1 MKSIWKW
8 NLLVTD
14 LQVIDVPVGTKFL
27 TAQNQGGH
35 LTLWGTVNQT
45 NDLEPRTIAIYG
57 TGNPVPDDPGTYI
70 ATVQQGPF
78 VWHAFEVDRK

>member
-14 LQVIDVPVGTKFL
+14 LQVLRVPVGTKFL
-27 TAQNQGGH
+27 TVQDQEGW
-35 LTLWGTVNQT
+35 LRLWGVVNQT

-57 TGNPVPDDPGTYI
+57 TGNPVPDDPGVYI
-70 ATVQQGPF
+70 ATAQQGQF
-78 VWHAFEVDRK
+78 VWHIFEVKR

>member
-14 LQVIDVPVGTKFL
+14 LQVIDMPVGTQLL
-27 TAQNQGGH
+27 TVQSQGGR
-35 LTLWGTVNQT
+35 LCLWGAVNQT

-57 TGNPVPDDPGTYI
+57 TGNPVPDDPGHYI
-70 ATVQQGPF
+70 ATAQQGQF
-78 VWHAFEVDRK
+78 VWHIFEIKRQ